1 MTESTPKPGPINGT
15 NYGGNLP
22 PVEPSPWRQRL
33 VVQRAGIRLSVG
45 TLGLIILAFLVLSVI
60 LFPYLLVLGPSKAD
74 MIGLTAVQR
83 ITANNDLA
91 QTRNAVR
98 TTLVQ
103 AIGGALL
110 IVSGGI
116 AWAQVQTARRGQLT
130 DRLTK
135 SVDQLGNEKREVRLG
150 GIYALRQVAD
160 SPQYTRAVAEVL
172 LAYLKTA
179 SLNSGKQDN
188 GKPTQDSRSV
198 PQVQRQKKSSN
209 NVSLTDSSSA
219 NWADLQ
225 AVLRILVTDKLWLR
239 SEAGRLDLSSISV
252 PFAPLEGADLNGSIM
267 ADASL
272 TNAHLRGAH
281 LAEANMED
289 IDLEHAD
296 LRGADLTGAALSR
309 SNLSWALVSLSSTP
323 VGLEPAKLVNV
334 QASHANFSDADLTG
348 SDLSGGAFDHANL
361 SRAILNSAKL
371 RGAKFWTSTLAGAN
385 FNNADLSGADFTG
398 ANLSGVDFS
407 GVNLSGAILRIV
419 VLDGVIVDQE
429 TQLDS
434 IDADDSARAQLA
446 LPLAHET
453 DGDSG

>member
-1 MTESTPKPGPINGT
+1 MSESSQSPGPINGG
-15 NYGGNLP
+15 NYEGNLP
-22 PVEPSPWRQRL
+22 PVERSPWYRRLGARQISL
-33 VVQRAGIRLSVG
+33 RLSVG
-45 TLGLIILAFLVLSVI
+45 TLGLIILAFLILSIVV
-60 LFPYLLVLGPSKAD
+60 FPYLLVSGLSKSD
-74 MIGLTAVQR
+74 LSGLNAEQR
-83 ITANNDLA
+83 VTANNNLA

-150 GIYALRQVAD
+150 GIYALNQVAE

-179 SLNSGKQDN
+179 SLNSGMQDN
-188 GKPTQDSRSV
+188 GKPTQDNRKIT
-198 PQVQRQKKSSN
+198 QGNEQRESSDN
-209 NVSLTDSSSA
+209 ASLTDSSPT

-225 AVLRILVTDKLWLR
+225 AVLRILVTGKLWLR

-267 ADASL
+267 GGARL
-272 TNAHLRGAH
+272 TNAHLRSAH
-281 LAEANMED
+281 LTEANMEN

-296 LRGADLTGAALSR
+296 LRGADLTGAALSH
-309 SNLSWALVSLSSTP
+309 SNLSWAL

-334 QASHANFSDADLTG
+334 QPSHANFSDADLTG
-348 SDLSGGAFDHANL
+348 SDLSGGVFDHADL
-361 SRAILNSAKL
+361 SRVSLNNATL
-371 RGAKFWTSTLAGAN
+371 RGTKFSNATLTGAHLN
-385 FNNADLSGADFTG
+385 GADLSGADFSG
-398 ANLSGVDFS
+398 ATLSGVDFS
-407 GVNLSGAILRIV
+407 GAILSAAIMRNV
-419 VLDGVIVDQE
+419 VFDGVTIDPKTKLDGIN
-429 TQLDS
+429 
-434 IDADDSARAQLA
+434 ADDSVHTQLA
-446 LPLAHET
+446 LISARET
-453 DGDSG
+453 GAGAG

>member
-1 MTESTPKPGPINGT
+1 MSESTPKPGPINGT

-22 PVEPSPWRQRL
+22 PVERSPWRQRL
-33 VVQRAGIRLSVG
+33 VARRVGIRLSAG

-60 LFPYLLVLGPSKAD
+60 LFPYLLVRGPSKAD
-74 MIGLTAVQR
+74 TSGLTAEQR
-83 ITANNDLA
+83 ITAKNDLA

-150 GIYALRQVAD
+150 GIYALNQVAE
-160 SPQYTRAVAEVL
+160 SPQYTRAAAEVL

-188 GKPTQDSRSV
+188 GKPTQDNRNS
-198 PQVQRQKKSSN
+198 PQGKGQKESSDN
-209 NVSLTDSSSA
+209 ASLTDSSPA

-267 ADASL
+267 AGARL

-296 LRGADLTGAALSR
+296 LTGADLTGAALSR
-309 SNLSWALVSLSSTP
+309 SNLSWAL

-334 QASHANFSDADLTG
+334 QASHANFSDADLTR
-348 SDLSGGAFDHANL
+348 SDLSGGDFDHANL
-361 SRAILNSAKL
+361 SRASLNSATL
-371 RGAKFWTSTLAGAN
+371 RGVKFWNATLTGAH
-385 FNNADLSGADFTG
+385 FNNADLSGADFSD

-407 GVNLSGAILRIV
+407 GAILSGAILRNV
-419 VLDGVIVDQE
+419 VLDGVTVDPE
-429 TQLDS
+429 TQLDG
-434 IDADDSARAQLA
+434 IDADDLIRAQLA
-446 LPLAHET
+446 LPPARET
-453 DGDSG
+453 GGDMG